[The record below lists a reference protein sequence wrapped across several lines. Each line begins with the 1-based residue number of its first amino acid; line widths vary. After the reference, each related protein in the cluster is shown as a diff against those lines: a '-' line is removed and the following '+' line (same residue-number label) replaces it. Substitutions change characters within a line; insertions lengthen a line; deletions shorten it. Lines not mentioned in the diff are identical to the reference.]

1 MSYALFQDK
10 QFIQSIPK
18 DWCVLSFQD
27 VIQDVTGGNKKIKK
41 EQYLEEGKYPIVD
54 QGKGLVA
61 GYTDEEVYVKHT
73 PPYIIFGDH
82 TRTFKYVDFKF
93 VLGTDGVKVLIPKIS
108 EINVKYLYYFFLTLE
123 VPDTGYNRHFKFLKD
138 VMIPIPPLEQQ
149 NHIVAVLDKAQV
161 LIDKRKEA
169 IAKLDELVQAV
180 FLDMFGDPVLNKRNW
195 IMKSLGELTDVR
207 DGTHD
212 SPKYVTKGYPLI
224 TSKNIK
230 NGKIDF
236 DKVNY
241 ISREDF
247 EKINQRSKVDLGD
260 IIMPMIGTIGNPCI
274 VTEEP
279 NYAIKNVALI
289 KFMNN
294 ELNNVY
300 VKQLLDSH
308 YLQYILGK
316 NGRGGTQKFLSL
328 SDIRNMKIPVADS
341 RLQEKFCIIEKEIRI
356 KKELYEIS
364 IRKLE
369 AYFQTL
375 LQRAFKGEL
384 SLNKE
389 MVS

>member
-1 MSYALFQDK
+1 VSYALFQDK